1 MKMNLKNRSQISE
14 RPLRNADVTCTNT
27 LCFSP
32 VNTRYVSQPDS
43 AAGTFMDKVTALM
56 KPSCRG
62 LKEARQCSDSRPS
75 LWEQKS
81 TA

>member
-1 MKMNLKNRSQISE
+1 MNLKNRYQISE
-14 RPLRNADVTCTNT
+14 RPLRNADVTWADT

-32 VNTRYVSQPDS
+32 VNTRYMSQPDP

-62 LKEARQCSDSRPS
+62 LREAGQRSDSRLS

-81 TA
+81 TAK